1 MLFVH
6 EVHHVRGRS
15 EEQFELAF
23 RKEWMPILA
32 EGDDARLLWYFNHAH
47 GSGPAYRCVTITGV
61 RDGAALER
69 LMSRVQK
76 GDLQDWA
83 RRVDELRHRV
93 DAKVL
98 LPVPW
103 SPIQELDLADV
114 PVDGR
119 EHELSIYMEDT
130 GWPHA
135 ALDDYITFWGS
146 SYYAPMKARGTGL
159 LDIQI
164 VFQPAWGAGARKE
177 AILLQKIVD
186 HDRLLHLLTHD
197 TDPMH
202 RQPGMFMHDALDYR
216 DQWESKLLRTSPWSP
231 RW

>member
-6 EVHHVRGRS
+6 EVHHIRGSR
-15 EEQFELAF
+15 EEEFEAAF
-23 RKEWMPILA
+23 REEWMPVLA
-32 EGDDARLLWYFNHAH
+32 KDDEARLLWYFNHAH
-47 GSGPAYRCVTITGV
+47 GSGPAYRVVTITGV
-61 RDGAALER
+61 KDGAALQR
-69 LMSRVQK
+69 LMARVQT

-83 RRVDELRHRV
+83 RQIDDMRHRV
-93 DAKVL
+93 DAKTL

-103 SPIQELDLADV
+103 SPIQELDLGAV
-114 PVDGR
+114 PTDGS

-135 ALDDYITFWGS
+135 ALDDYIGFWGEK
-146 SYYAPMKARGTGL
+146 YYAPMKARGTGL

-164 VFQPAWGAGARKE
+164 VFQPAWGAGRRKE

-197 TDPMH
+197 TDPVH
-202 RQPGMFMHDALDYR
+202 RQPGMFMTDALGYR
-216 DQWESKLLRTSPWSP
+216 DQWESKLLRTSAWSP

>member
-6 EVHHVRGRS
+6 EVHHVRGSR
-15 EEQFELAF
+15 EEEFEAAF
-23 RKEWMPILA
+23 REEWMPVLA
-32 EGDDARLLWYFNHAH
+32 KDDEARLLWYFNHAH
-47 GSGPAYRCVTITGV
+47 GSGPAYRAVTITGV
-61 RDGAALER
+61 KDGAALQR
-69 LMSRVQK
+69 LMARVQT

-83 RRVDELRHRV
+83 RQVDDMRHRV
-93 DAKVL
+93 DAKTL

-103 SPIQELDLADV
+103 SPIQDLDLGSV
-114 PVDGR
+114 PTDGS

-135 ALDDYITFWGS
+135 ALDDYIGFWGAK
-146 SYYAPMKARGTGL
+146 YYEPMKARGAGL

-164 VFQPAWGAGARKE
+164 VFQPAWGAGRRKE

-197 TDPMH
+197 TDPVH
-202 RQPGMFMHDALDYR
+202 RQPGMFMTDALGFR
-216 DQWESKLLRTSPWSP
+216 DQWESKLLRTSAWSP